1 MASTAESSSAAIGRS
16 ETATFAKLR
25 KVCDE
30 MGWCPYVR
38 FQAFRQDLMVT
49 VSIEHWV
56 VRRSETKERRHVTGS
71 MYLETVKHHDYHTIA
86 TKTRL
91 FPSTVIAGNIALFN
105 SDLAVDTL
113 VLELFAQIGL
123 SF

>member
-1 MASTAESSSAAIGRS
+1 MASTAESSSASIGRS

-30 MGWCPYVR
+30 MGWCPNVR
-38 FQAFRQDLMVT
+38 FQSIRQDLMLT
-49 VSIEHWV
+49 VSIEHFV
-56 VRRSETKERRHVTGS
+56 VRSTKTVGRPNGEGT
-71 MYLETVKHHDYHTIA
+71 YLETVSDGDRHTIA

-105 SDLAVDTL
+105 SDLAADTL
-113 VLELFAQIGL
+113 ILELFAQIGL